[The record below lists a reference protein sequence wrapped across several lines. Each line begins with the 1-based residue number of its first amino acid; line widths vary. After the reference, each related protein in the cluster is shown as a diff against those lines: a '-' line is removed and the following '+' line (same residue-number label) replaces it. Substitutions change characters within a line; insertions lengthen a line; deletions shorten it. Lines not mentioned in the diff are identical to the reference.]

1 MKLPDA
7 VYKLPSK
14 KVTLICTHFKN
25 NFVFKFFNTCV
36 CVCVCARLCDLCA
49 PHSFSAHEGQKR
61 VMDSLKP

>member
-36 CVCVCARLCDLCA
+36 CVHAYVIYVHHI
-49 PHSFSAHEGQKR
+49 HSVPMKVRRG
-61 VMDSLKP
+61 